1 MPRKTREVG
10 EIKTSFVQRLFKTE
24 VTEFFEE
31 GGDLNDLSLQELE
44 EVLGDLETLKTDLG
58 AISRCL
64 MGEIR
69 KKIRE
74 EGKTKAI
81 KKINFKR
88 KEVQ

>member
-1 MPRKTREVG
+1 M
-10 EIKTSFVQRLFKTE
+10 
-24 VTEFFEE
+24 
-31 GGDLNDLSLQELE
+31 NDLSLQELE

-74 EGKTKAI
+74 EGKMKAI
-81 KKINFKR
+81 KKIHLKR
-88 KEVQ
+88 KEVKQ